1 MVNQSKPLPIS
12 RRTLLKAGTRL
23 MGVSTLSGWLGSF
36 PLPLMVPGGNSAIA
50 AELPARGTDLTPNQA
65 LQKLLDGN
73 QRFVQRQRQ
82 NPHQDFSRLK
92 RWLRTKSP
100 LRQF

>member
-1 MVNQSKPLPIS
+1 
-12 RRTLLKAGTRL
+12 

-82 NPHQDFSRLK
+82 NPHQDFSRLRGGSGPK
-92 RWLRTKSP
+92 ALCGNSELRRLPGYSGNN
-100 LRQF
+100 L